1 MRNLNKN
8 EKWVLLEK
16 NVVEADFLEKI
27 FKLGFRGPVICD
39 SDGGIG
45 EKS

>member
-8 EKWVLLEK
+8 EKWVLMEK

-27 FKLGFRGPVICD
+27 FKLGFRGFVECD
-39 SDGGIG
+39 SDGSIG